1 MRLFGGRAVKG
12 GNGTGPSARPPDTE
26 GAQSE
31 TPPTEPGVPPRQ
43 AAAEESQTVRG
54 ERSTALVHR
63 ARSLQSRITDG
74 LAIGLVSLLGLG
86 ALALYYVHTVKRGS
100 HALVSAQRAARAQ
113 AQANAPLPP
122 LGRIVGPK
130 LAQATSNASPA
141 PSLAQRI
148 LGPPPAL
155 PGPAPAAWD
164 RAGTPGMTPG
174 TPAGYPVAAT
184 SPRVRALEEQLGGPV
199 FAQSSGSGSS
209 AATGTPEPSP
219 ESTSA
224 LAGPPWAGTE
234 GPGLRPVSTATPE
247 HESLSALLRP
257 TVTPA
262 ARASVLPTERFL
274 LPKGAFIDCTLETA
288 IDSTLPGMTTCVTA
302 TDTFSADGTVVLLE
316 RGTTLV
322 GETRGE
328 VQQGQARVFV
338 LWTEARTPSGVV
350 VPLDSPG
357 TDSLGRSGLAGTVNT
372 HFWERFGAAILVSVI
387 DGGVQAG
394 IQATGNGGTV
404 IVNPTTSEQVM
415 TGVLNSTINIPP
427 TIEVPQGTRV
437 EVLVARDVD
446 FRSVYR
452 LALAHPVSGKRSSP

>member
-1 MRLFGGRAVKG
+1 MRLFGGRAVRG
-12 GNGTGPSARPPDTE
+12 GNGTGPPPRPPDTE
-26 GAQSE
+26 GAKSE
-31 TPPTEPGVPPRQ
+31 TPPADPGVPLAQ

-54 ERSTALVHR
+54 ERSTALVNR
-63 ARSLQSRITDG
+63 ARPLQSRITDA
-74 LAIGLVSLLGLG
+74 LAIALMGLLGVG
-86 ALALYYVHTVKRGS
+86 ALVGYYVHTAKRGS
-100 HALVSAQRAARAQ
+100 HALALAQRAARAQ
-113 AQANAPLPP
+113 AQGDAPLPP

-130 LAQATSNASPA
+130 LARATSSVSPA

-155 PGPAPAAWD
+155 PGPMPAAWEH
-164 RAGTPGMTPG
+164 PGALASVSHRSPV
-174 TPAGYPVAAT
+174 GYPVAA
-184 SPRVRALEEQLGGPV
+184 SPRVRALEQQLEGPV
-199 FAQSSGSGSS
+199 FARSSGSASGAES
-209 AATGTPEPSP
+209 GTPGSATPTAGSP
-219 ESTSA
+219 
-224 LAGPPWAGTE
+224 AGPPWSGTE
-234 GPGLRPVSTATPE
+234 GTDFRPVSNAVSGRN
-247 HESLSALLRP
+247 SLAALLRP

-262 ARASVLPTERFL
+262 AHASVLPTERFL

-357 TDSLGRSGLAGTVNT
+357 TDALGRSGLAGTVNT
-372 HFWERFGAAILVSVI
+372 HFWQRFGAAILVSVI

-415 TGVLNSTINIPP
+415 TGVLQGTIAIPP
-427 TIEVPQGTRV
+427 TIEVPQGTRA

-452 LALAHPVSGKRSSP
+452 LTLAHTVSRKVSSP

>member
-1 MRLFGGRAVKG
+1 MKLFGGRGVKR
-12 GNGTGPSARPPDTE
+12 AAQA
-26 GAQSE
+26 GAQTELPDAEGQASE
-31 TPPTEPGVPPRQ
+31 TPSNEAPPS
-43 AAAEESQTVRG
+43 AAEGPVGVSQTVRG
-54 ERSTALVHR
+54 ERSTALVSR
-63 ARSLQSRITDG
+63 GRSLQSRITDG
-74 LAIGLVSLLGLG
+74 LAMGLMCLLGLG
-86 ALALYYVHTVKRGS
+86 ALVGYYVHTAKRGS
-100 HALVSAQRAARAQ
+100 QALVLAQRATRAQ

-122 LGRIVGPK
+122 LGHFSGPK
-130 LAQATSNASPA
+130 LAAPTSVAAPA

-148 LGPPPAL
+148 LGPPPA
-155 PGPAPAAWD
+155 PPAQVPVGWNRPAAF
-164 RAGTPGMTPG
+164 GME
-174 TPAGYPVAAT
+174 PARYSAAVAH
-184 SPRVRALEEQLGGPV
+184 PRTRMIERQLEGPV
-199 FAQSSGSGSS
+199 FAQSSGSTSS
-209 AATGTPEPSP
+209 AEAGTSESATA
-219 ESTSA
+219 SA
-224 LAGPPWAGTE
+224 GPVAGPPWTGGE
-234 GPGLRPVSTATPE
+234 GSGLRPVSTAVPGRN
-247 HESLSALLRP
+247 SLSALLQP

-262 ARASVLPTERFL
+262 VQASVLPTERFL

-328 VQQGQARVFV
+328 VQQGQARLFV

-357 TDSLGRSGLAGTVNT
+357 TDSLGRSGLTGTVNT
-372 HFWERFGAAILVSVI
+372 HFWQRFGAAILVSVI

-404 IVNPTTSEQVM
+404 IVNPSTSEQVM
-415 TGVLNSTINIPP
+415 TDVLQGTINIPP
-427 TIEVPQGTRV
+427 TIEVTQGTRV

-452 LALAHPVSGKRSSP
+452 LSLTHAVSRDGSSP